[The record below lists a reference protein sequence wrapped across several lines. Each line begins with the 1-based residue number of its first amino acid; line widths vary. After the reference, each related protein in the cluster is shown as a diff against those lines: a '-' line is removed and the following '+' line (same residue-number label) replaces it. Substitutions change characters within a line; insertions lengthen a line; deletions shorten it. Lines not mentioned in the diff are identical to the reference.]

1 MNAILPTLRLHAAA
15 FLLALLLPT
24 TSPMTAAETTGA
36 GMIASTNDGTYQIK
50 ATFADTNTCD
60 HRTKGIFIVWWDKA
74 SDYSKQAEES
84 LATLGEV
91 QKECVG
97 SYRMSNPPGPL
108 AGYYY
113 NVYLHDGHDRFKDHK
128 WGMGQGT
135 DTNRFPFLTIPIGYA
150 RTGSPGLY
158 HEGLHIFQYKA
169 TSPQY
174 TYTGDGKWIIEASAN
189 WNAAS
194 KHRNDKTDYVTASTI
209 TGNPQLPMWYTYE
222 NREEGDE
229 KNWQRINHLYGIHTF
244 LNYLTD
250 VCGVSP
256 GVILG
261 GFYAN
266 TPDLPQEYMS
276 KQIGPAKFADLFA
289 DNAAHN
295 VAGFPK
301 FPAGV
306 EPRSAREL
314 KQYGNPRDIHD
325 VVRTF
330 ADSGSD
336 GAWIRPSKE
345 QVTRG
350 WSYNVY
356 RINNTGEATYTFRIK
371 GDPKGSEGA
380 PAEFRGRIVVRT
392 GKAWRVEPITMTSAT
407 EGTGTVT
414 VKASDAQVFLVVVA
428 TPPFFKGNQTYS
440 YEVLIGREGAAPPAP
455 TMSAPAMPAA
465 PPAPPV
471 PAATPS
477 EISSVPA
484 APSPS
489 PVAP

>member
-1 MNAILPTLRLHAAA
+1 MNPITSTIGLHAEA
-15 FLLALLLPT
+15 FLLALLLPAT
-24 TSPMTAAETTGA
+24 MTAAGSSGA
-36 GMIASTNDGTYQIK
+36 GTNGAQEAGTYQIK
-50 ATFADTNTCD
+50 ATFAGTNTCEY
-60 HRTKGIFIVWWDKA
+60 RTKGIFIVWWDKT
-74 SDYSKQAEES
+74 SDYSKQAEEA
-84 LATLGEV
+84 LNTLEEV
-91 QKECVG
+91 QKECAG
-97 SYRMSNPPGPL
+97 NYRMSNPPGPL

-113 NVYLHDGHDRFKDHK
+113 NVYLHNGHDIFKDHK

-194 KHRNDKTDYVTASTI
+194 KHRDDKLDYIDASTI
-209 TGNPQLPMWYTYE
+209 TANPQLPMWYTYE

-276 KQIGPAKFADLFA
+276 KQIGPPKFADLFA

-306 EPRSAREL
+306 EERSAREL
-314 KQYGNPRDIHD
+314 QQCGKPQDIHD

-330 ADSGSD
+330 SD
-336 GAWIRPSKE
+336 TGTEGAWIRPPRDF
-345 QVTRG
+345 VTRG

-356 RINNTGEATYTFRIK
+356 KINNTGETTYTFRIK
-371 GDPKGSEGA
+371 GDSKGSEGA

-392 GKAWRVEPITMTSAT
+392 GNSWRVEPVTMTSAT
-407 EGTGTVT
+407 EGAGTVT

-440 YEVLIGREGAAPPAP
+440 YEVLIGREGAASAVPPA
-455 TMSAPAMPAA
+455 AA
-465 PPAPPV
+465 Q
-471 PAATPS
+471 
-477 EISSVPA
+477 
-484 APSPS
+484 
-489 PVAP
+489 